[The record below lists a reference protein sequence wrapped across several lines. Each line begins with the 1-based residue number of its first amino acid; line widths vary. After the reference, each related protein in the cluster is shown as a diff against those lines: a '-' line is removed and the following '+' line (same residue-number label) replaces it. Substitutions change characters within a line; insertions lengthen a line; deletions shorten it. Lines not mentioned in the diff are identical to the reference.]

1 MQKKTADFSQLKI
14 MLDSTLDQIKSLKAD
29 DASEVDEVI
38 SSLQDE
44 HDMVA

>member
-1 MQKKTADFSQLKI
+1 

-29 DASEVDEVI
+29 DASWCSSVV

-44 HDMVA
+44 HDIVLVQLYEHLEML